1 MKRSL
6 LIIASSSIFLLACV
20 SGSDFKRLEL
30 QVSDLQDEISVL
42 KRQSSSKEEV
52 QQLNEALRRE
62 SERLLKS
69 SADLSVKMNQLDE
82 RLQNVQGSLEQ
93 TNYRIDRVVQQ
104 TTQSE
109 REVAELRNLV
119 RASSSNP
126 GAMPLTEEI
135 TVRSP
140 SPSARATEDPM
151 AIYQAALRDYQRGN
165 FELALEGFTDFL
177 AQSPQSDLAD
187 NAAYW
192 IGESLYSQKKFRPAI
207 EQFNRVIND
216 FPRSDKIPAALL
228 KKGYAYIELGER
240 AQGVVQL
247 RYVVNEHP
255 RSPEAALAREKM
267 RSLGIETR

>member
-30 QVSDLQDEISVL
+30 QVSDLQDEISTL

-52 QQLNEALRRE
+52 QRLNEALRQE
-62 SERLLKS
+62 SERLLRS

-119 RASSSNP
+119 RAGSSNP

-140 SPSARATEDPM
+140 SGSARAEDPM

-177 AQSPQSDLAD
+177 AQSPQSDLAA

-267 RSLGIETR
+267 RSLGIESR